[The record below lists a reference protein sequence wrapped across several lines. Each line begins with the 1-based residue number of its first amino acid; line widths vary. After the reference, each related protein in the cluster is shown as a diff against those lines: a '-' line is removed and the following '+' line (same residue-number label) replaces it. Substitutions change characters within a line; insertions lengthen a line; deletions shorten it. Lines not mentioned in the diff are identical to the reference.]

1 MKPGLGEK
9 ALKTRGPV
17 LVTGASSGI
26 GRAIA
31 EALCD
36 QGCEVFATARTRA
49 QLDRLRLLSKVTP
62 IRLDVT
68 KPKEIYAAF
77 KRMEKNGKGL
87 YGLVNNA
94 AIADVWPLAELS
106 DEDLHREFDVNFFG
120 VHRVT
125 RAMLPL
131 LVKSKGRIVNI
142 TSVNGLGTDENA
154 GAYCATKY
162 ALEAYSE
169 VLSKELT
176 KHNVRVSIVEPGQ
189 FRSNIA
195 IAGVPTFRRRVESVV
210 PSIMTRKQI
219 DELQR
224 DFYEWG
230 KSFKKCPIPEKVAH
244 AVLDALFS
252 DRPQLRYS
260 VAPNKTQFI
269 WPINEVMSK
278 TIQINKG
285 SKYSLTRKQMHSLL
299 DTCWRRSLNRR

>member
-1 MKPGLGEK
+1 
-9 ALKTRGPV
+9 
-17 LVTGASSGI
+17 
-26 GRAIA
+26 
-31 EALCD
+31 
-36 QGCEVFATARTRA
+36 
-49 QLDRLRLLSKVTP
+49 
-62 IRLDVT
+62 
-68 KPKEIYAAF
+68 
-77 KRMEKNGKGL
+77 
-87 YGLVNNA
+87 
-94 AIADVWPLAELS
+94 
-106 DEDLHREFDVNFFG
+106 
-120 VHRVT
+120 
-125 RAMLPL
+125 
-131 LVKSKGRIVNI
+131 
-142 TSVNGLGTDENA
+142 
-154 GAYCATKY
+154 
-162 ALEAYSE
+162 LEAYSE
-169 VLSKELT
+169 VLSKELR

-195 IAGVPTFRRRVESVV
+195 IAGVPIFRRRVESVV

-224 DFYEWG
+224 DFYEWV
-230 KSFKKCPIPEKVAH
+230 KSFKKCPIPEKVAD

>member
-1 MKPGLGEK
+1 MKPELGER

-36 QGCEVFATARTRA
+36 QGCEVFATARA
-49 QLDRLRLLSKVTP
+49 ELDGLRLLSKVTP

-77 KRMEKNGKGL
+77 KRIEKNGKGL

-142 TSVNGLGTDENA
+142 TSVNGLGTEENA

-169 VLSKELT
+169 VLSKELR

-224 DFYEWG
+224 DFYEWV
-230 KSFKKCPIPEKVAH
+230 KSFKKCPIPEKVAD

>member
-1 MKPGLGEK
+1 
-9 ALKTRGPV
+9 
-17 LVTGASSGI
+17 
-26 GRAIA
+26 
-31 EALCD
+31 
-36 QGCEVFATARTRA
+36 
-49 QLDRLRLLSKVTP
+49 LDRLGLLRKVTP

-68 KPKEIYAAF
+68 KPKEIYVAF
-77 KRMEKNGKGL
+77 KRIEENGQGL

-94 AIADVWPLAELS
+94 AIGDVWPLAELS

-142 TSVNGLGTDENA
+142 SSVDGLGTEETI

-176 KHNVRVSIVEPGQ
+176 KHKVRVSIVEPGP

-195 IAGVPTFRRRVESVV
+195 KASVSAFRRRVESLV

-219 DELQR
+219 DEVQR
-224 DFYEWG
+224 GFFEWV
-230 KSFKKCPIPEKVAH
+230 KSFKKRPTPEKVAD

-252 DRPQLRYS
+252 DHPQLRYS
-260 VAPNKTQFI
+260 VAPNKTEFI
-269 WPINEVMSK
+269 WPINQLMSK
-278 TIQINKG
+278 TMQINNG
-285 SKYSLTRKQMHSLL
+285 SKYSLTLKQIHSLL
-299 DTCWRRSLNRR
+299 DTCWRRSVNA